1 MAILSI
7 QSHVAYGHVGN
18 AAITLPLQ
26 RLGREVWAV
35 HTVMFAAHAGY
46 GPPKGPVFSAQT
58 IRDVVAGLEQMQ
70 VLPRCKAIL
79 SGYLGDADL
88 GAAVLDAVATVKQA
102 NPSALYCCDPVM
114 GDVAPGI
121 YVRDNIPAFMKQH
134 AIPAADIAT
143 PNVFELTL
151 LTGIEVTDIASALA
165 GCQALLAM
173 GPKLVLLT
181 SLEGHQTPP
190 GHIEMLV
197 ATQHAAW
204 LVSTPK
210 LDLTPAPNGAGDL
223 TAALFLA
230 FYLENQQA
238 DTALTRTAAAVHAV
252 FGATQRAGTR
262 ELAILNAQDDILRPK
277 QLFHARMITQ

>member
-1 MAILSI
+1 
-7 QSHVAYGHVGN
+7 
-18 AAITLPLQ
+18 
-26 RLGREVWAV
+26 
-35 HTVMFAAHAGY
+35 MFAAHAGY
-46 GPPKGPVFSAQT
+46 GPPMGPVFSAQT
-58 IRDVVAGLEQMQ
+58 IRDVVSGLEQMQ

-121 YVRDNIPAFMKQH
+121 YVRDNIPAFMKER

-151 LTGIEVTDIASALA
+151 LTGIAVTDIASALA
-165 GCQALLAM
+165 GCRALLAL
-173 GPKLVLLT
+173 GPKLILLT
-181 SLEGHQTPP
+181 SLEGDQTPQ

-197 ATQHAAW
+197 VTQQAAW

-210 LDLTPAPNGAGDL
+210 LDLNPAPNGAGDL

-230 FYLENQQA
+230 FYLENRQA
-238 DTALTRTAAAVHAV
+238 DAALARTAAAVHAV
-252 FGATQRAGTR
+252 FGATQAAGTR
-262 ELAILNAQDDILRPK
+262 ELALLDAQDDILHPR
-277 QLFHARMITQ
+277 QLFQARIVS

>member
-18 AAITLPLQ
+18 SAVTFPLQ

-46 GPPKGPVFSAQT
+46 GPPQGPVFSAQ
-58 IRDVVAGLEQMQ
+58 IVRDVVSGLEQLQ

-88 GAAVLDAVATVKQA
+88 GASVLDAVATVKQA

-114 GDVAPGI
+114 GDAAPGI

-165 GCQALLAM
+165 ACQALLAM

-197 ATQHAAW
+197 ATQQAAW

-210 LDLTPAPNGAGDL
+210 LDLDPAPNGAGDL

-238 DTALTRTAAAVHAV
+238 DTALARTAAAVHAV
-252 FGATQRAGTR
+252 FGATQAAGTR
-262 ELAILNAQDDILRPK
+262 ELALLDAQDDILRPK
-277 QLFHARMITQ
+277 QLFHARMIK